1 VNEYPFGF
9 DVKGGVADMELI
21 RGRMAALIM
30 AVAIGAP
37 IVALSV
43 QAPPASAAA
52 PTSWSPQAA
61 TYGMGSHLDQ
71 PVTMSDG
78 TVLRADVYYPTAD
91 GAPASGPFPVLLQQ
105 TPYGK
110 ASFSSGASALTNT
123 DISYFVDRGY
133 EVVIADVRG
142 TGDSGGTF
150 DLFAP
155 AQATDGA
162 ALARWSA
169 ALPHADGKV
178 GLFGESY
185 MGIDQ
190 FLTVG
195 AAGPNSP
202 IKAMFPVIAGNDI
215 FANTVTQ
222 GGIPDIEFSSFY
234 AALVTGLNLAN
245 PLLEHLE
252 EAASVGPSALAAAV
266 SQLTPVEAAHS
277 STLIAFLDEIVNVE
291 TGTGDS
297 GYDGPYWAARSPAS
311 DLSAVV
317 ADHIPAFLV
326 GGWNDLFQAGEPLN
340 YVGLQNLYD
349 GRPQTAA
356 MTPGQPVTP
365 RYQLMMG
372 PWQHVTTGNGVNL
385 SAIELEWFDTW
396 LLGQDTPLGHSA
408 TPLHLEELNSAGPF
422 AGPSTTDTWVNAAQW
437 PIPSATPTAYY
448 LGGGGDGSGTAPLS
462 LNDGTLSTSAPKA
475 GSGADTVLWDGVS
488 SPCDIQ
494 TDQWSAGF
502 LALLLGNNQ
511 PCDNNDDT
519 LEAGPGSLTYTTA
532 PFTSPKVLS
541 GPIDATLYTT
551 STTTDTELAATVEL
565 VSPSGQSLPLT
576 SGALDGD
583 QRALDTAAT
592 WTGSNGLPLLPVHP
606 LTGASLTPIVPGQV
620 TPQDIQ
626 VFPTTALIPK
636 GWRLR
641 VTISTGDT
649 PHLLPTLAQLPH
661 LLGGVYEVERH
672 MGAASFINVPL
683 ASPSSFFV
691 PCASLC
697 SENGP

>member
-1 VNEYPFGF
+1 MRVGRMTHRKTL
-9 DVKGGVADMELI
+9 VGVA
-21 RGRMAALIM
+21 ALALTLTI
-30 AVAIGAP
+30 AP
-37 IVALSV
+37 LVTI
-43 QAPPASAAA
+43 AAA
-52 PTSWSPQAA
+52 QSPAPTPQPTPAPTTWTPQPA
-61 TYGMGSHLDQ
+61 TFGQGSHLDQ

-78 TVLRADVYYPTAD
+78 TVLRADVYYPTAN
-91 GAPASGPFPVLLQQ
+91 GGPATGPFPVLLQQ

-110 ASFSSGASALTNT
+110 ATFGSSGASALINT
-123 DISYFVDRGY
+123 DIGYFVDRGY
-133 EVVIADVRG
+133 IVVIADVRG

-150 DLFAP
+150 NLFAP

-162 ALARWSA
+162 TLARWAA

-202 IKAMFPVIAGNDI
+202 IKALFPIIAGNDL

-222 GGIPDIEFSSFY
+222 GGIPDIEFSAFY
-234 AALVTGLNLAN
+234 AALVTGLNVAN
-245 PLLEHLE
+245 PVLEHLE
-252 EAASVGPSALAAAV
+252 EAASTGVPSALAAAV
-266 SQLTPVEAAHS
+266 SQLTPVEAAHA
-277 STLIAFLDEIVNVE
+277 STAIAFLDEVVNVE
-291 TGTGDS
+291 TGSGDS
-297 GYDGPYWAARSPAS
+297 GYDSPYWGARSPAS
-311 DLSAVV
+311 VLSDVV

-356 MTPGQPVTP
+356 MLPGQPVTP
-365 RYQLMMG
+365 RYQLLMG
-372 PWQHVTTGNGVNL
+372 PWQHVTTGDGINL
-385 SAIELEWFDTW
+385 SAIELEWFNTW
-396 LLGQDTPLGHSA
+396 LLGENTPLGHSA
-408 TPLHLEELNSAGPF
+408 TPLHLEELNSGGAYP
-422 AGPSTTDTWVNAAQW
+422 GPSPAATWVNAAQW
-437 PIPSATPTAYY
+437 PIPSATPTAFY
-448 LGGGGDGSGTAPLS
+448 LGSGRSGSAPLS
-462 LNDGTLSTSAPKA
+462 LNDGTLSTTEPAA

-502 LALLLGNNQ
+502 LALALGKNE
-511 PCDNNDDT
+511 PCDNNDNT

-532 PFTSPKVLS
+532 PFASAKVLS

-551 STTTDTELAATVEL
+551 STSTDTELAATVEL

-583 QRALDTAAT
+583 QRALDTTQT

-606 LTGASLTPIVPGQV
+606 LTGQSLSPIVPGQV
-620 TPQDIQ
+620 IEQDIQ
-626 VFPTTALIPK
+626 VFPTTAYIPA

-641 VTISTGDT
+641 VTITTGDT

-661 LLGGVYEVERH
+661 LLGGIYRVERH
-672 MGAASFINVPL
+672 AGAASFINVPL
-683 ASPSSFFV
+683 APPSSFFV
-691 PCASLC
+691 PCQALC
-697 SENGP
+697 TDAGP